1 MLRSL
6 YKETEISLLLQIVLM
21 KLQSFPPPSPLDT
34 RDETYEKRETVSSK
48 AEIVLNDLKE
58 LNQPVEDK
66 EETVG
71 SGGGLTAA
79 HQIYGK
85 SSSTSEGTPY
95 GCMQLIRGQWPKN
108 R

>member
-1 MLRSL
+1 MSYRQRNSGSM
-6 YKETEISLLLQIVLM
+6 TWNDHIIVSCCC
-21 KLQSFPPPSPLDT
+21 SFRPPTPLDT
-34 RDETYEKRETVSSK
+34 RDATYEKRETVSSK

-58 LNQPVEDK
+58 LNQRVEDK

-71 SGGGLTAA
+71 SGGGLAA
-79 HQIYGK
+79 AYQIYGK
-85 SSSTSEGTPY
+85 SSSTSEGIPY

>member
-1 MLRSL
+1 MTYRQRHSGSMPWNDH
-6 YKETEISLLLQIVLM
+6 IIVSCCC
-21 KLQSFPPPSPLDT
+21 SFPPPTPLDT
-34 RDETYEKRETVSSK
+34 RDETYEKTKTVSSR

-71 SGGGLTAA
+71 SGGGLAAA
-79 HQIYGK
+79 HQIYGT
-85 SSSTSEGTPY
+85 STSEGTPY

>member
-1 MLRSL
+1 M
-6 YKETEISLLLQIVLM
+6 TWNDHIIVSCCC
-21 KLQSFPPPSPLDT
+21 SFPPPIPLDR
-34 RDETYEKRETVSSK
+34 RDETYDKRETVSSK

-71 SGGGLTAA
+71 SGGGLAAA

>member
-1 MLRSL
+1 
-6 YKETEISLLLQIVLM
+6 
-21 KLQSFPPPSPLDT
+21 LDT
-34 RDETYEKRETVSSK
+34 RDETYEKTKTVSSR

-71 SGGGLTAA
+71 SGGGLAAA
-79 HQIYGK
+79 HQIYGT
-85 SSSTSEGTPY
+85 STSEGTPY